1 MIPKHIYQT
10 WKTHDLP
17 PGIQQVISRFLSI
30 NPGWSHHLY
39 DDAEISDFIH
49 THFPGRVYQAFNML
63 AIGAARADLWRYCVL
78 YTNGGVYLD
87 IDADIRAPLDRLI
100 RADDDAV
107 ITREQVPG
115 LFNQW
120 ILIFSKG
127 HLLLKAVIDECVE
140 NVLART
146 SNNILHLTGSTVFT
160 QVLTSRLKSNQL
172 RVVDSQGYGGDL
184 WHTLDSKLEGLFN
197 LPGKKYRCRF
207 YGIDMNEYASYHN
220 AAFQE
225 LYTTAAPQW
234 ETEQRQRSI
243 FTNTSGA
250 NSSTQGSSSVGGA
263 IDIRE
268 L

>member
-17 PGIQQVISRFLSI
+17 PGINQVIQRFMLL
-30 NPGWSHHLY
+30 NPGWCHHLY
-39 DDAEISDFIH
+39 NDKEIAEF
-49 THFPGRVYQAFNML
+49 TRVNFPGRVYEAFQSL

-78 YTNGGVYLD
+78 YINGGVYLD
-87 IDADIRAPLDRLI
+87 IDADITAPLDRLI

-120 ILIFSKG
+120 ILIFSRG
-127 HLLLKAVIDECVE
+127 HPLLKAVIDECVE
-140 NVLART
+140 NILSRS

-160 QVLTSRLKSNQL
+160 QILTSRLKSNQL
-172 RVVDSQGYGGDL
+172 RYKDSLGYGGDL
-184 WHTLDSKLEGLFN
+184 WHSLDSKLEGLFN
-197 LPGKKYRCRF
+197 TAGKKYRCRF

-220 AAFQE
+220 NAFQE
-225 LYTTAAPQW
+225 LYTSTAPQW
-234 ETEQRQRSI
+234 ETEQRHKSI
-243 FTNTSGA
+243 FTDGENTSKCGR
-250 NSSTQGSSSVGGA
+250 NSVRNNN
-263 IDIRE
+263 IDVRE